1 MMADLI
7 TACEAGHDHDADPIG
22 FQLRNVDRSVSLG
35 FYSRKRQINQD
46 SSFSV
51 LG

>member
-1 MMADLI
+1 MAELI
-7 TACEAGHDHDADPIG
+7 TACEAGHDHDADPLG
-22 FQLRNVDRSVSLG
+22 FHLRNVDRDVSLA
-35 FYSRKRQINQD
+35 FYSRRRQINAD